1 MYFYGCMST
10 ALVRKILALGSN
22 DHASKSLS
30 LGRNKLV
37 FGRNIL
43 SSGSKICSK
52 VLLLIFVLLFTSLP
66 NIRAQIRFEQGSSF
80 RYLKGNANHENP
92 EALLSKDYDD
102 SQWSTGSAPFRYGKG
117 SGGTVLS
124 DMQNNYT
131 CFYLRSTFR
140 AENVD
145 RLEQLDFTI
154 NYDDGFVIAINGQIV
169 LRQNV
174 PASLL
179 NNSLA
184 LNNHD
189 PGTNEN
195 FRLNAADIPLVEGD
209 NSLAVMVLNVS
220 SYSSDIYFDPGMT
233 AEPAL
238 PPFPYGGK
246 VQISREAGF
255 YDAAFDVVLQSP
267 YRDCNILFSFDGSEP
282 ATSSTAIKAGT
293 LREWRI
299 DPTQPISRGQ
309 TPAYVL
315 RACLV
320 KEGYKP
326 SVSIT
331 RTYIFSDKVKTQTYP
346 GWQWPTSPHNG
357 QRLDYEMDSAVI
369 YDEDYA
375 PYIDAALRQIPS
387 ISIVTDMD
395 NLFSVSSGIYVNAEK
410 SGRAWERPCSIE
422 LIDTCSTKGFQINGG
437 LRIRGAAS
445 AKQKESAKRA
455 FRLYFRAEYG
465 ASKLKY
471 PLFDNEGVAEF
482 DCIDLRCEQN
492 YAWSKDG
499 SKYNSM
505 IADIFSRDLQGRMK
519 QPYKRG
525 RYYHLYLNGMYWG
538 LYQTDERA
546 EADNAEHYFGGNED
560 DYDVVKVN
568 SEGWPYFNE
577 ATDGNLE
584 AWTSL
589 WNKCVEGFTTNEAY
603 LALLGKK
610 SDGSMDPEGR
620 VWVDIDNLI
629 DYMLVIFYTGNFDAP
644 TSAFYGDDMPN
655 NFYAVYNRNDHSR
668 GFRFFAHD
676 SEHSMFVDN
685 VNSGGLNCNRVNI
698 GSNGSMLIT
707 GMLGFNPQWL
717 HYKLCSNQEYRFRF
731 MDRAYKYLSV
741 GGLLRP
747 DSAAAIYRERAA
759 QIDQAVITES
769 ARWGDAVS
777 QTTLGKKDW
786 ETLLN
791 SMYSTYFPKRSNI
804 LIQQLKTEGLYTSI
818 AAPGIS
824 VGNYRFYGSYYPF
837 QNTITVNISNLSG
850 QNSSLYYT
858 LDGSDPRIFGGG
870 ISSRALN
877 ITNSLSFNLDQ
888 STILSCRI
896 YSGTNWG
903 PLKQVFFSRAD
914 EDYRALKITEIH
926 YHPKDT
932 FVNSVLTPG
941 QDFEFIEFK
950 NTGNKAI
957 DLSGLKID
965 SGISHRFPEQE
976 LLYPGEFYVAASK
989 PNNFFSRYGRYP
1001 SGSFSRNLANSGEK
1015 IVLLDADNQ
1024 PLISFDYYD
1033 NSPWPP
1039 APDGSGYTL
1048 TAAQALPE
1056 GDPGDYSYWMAS
1068 SLIGGSPFADDP
1080 GSAAAI
1086 NKPGSLL
1093 ANRLEVYPNPCK
1105 GLFFVNTGQNESYR
1119 LRMYDSKARLVFDSQ
1134 FEGIAAIDL
1143 SAENLSRGLYI
1154 LRVELP
1160 TEVLSSKLIYLP

>member
-1 MYFYGCMST
+1 MST
-10 ALVRKILALGSN
+10 ALIRKIFTPSSN
-22 DHASKSLS
+22 TQGRKCHS
-30 LGRNKLV
+30 LGGNKLV

-43 SSGSKICSK
+43 SYGNNNYSK
-52 VLLLIFVLLFTSLP
+52 VLLLIFVLVFTAFPESQ
-66 NIRAQIRFEQGSSF
+66 AQIRFEQGSSF
-80 RYLKGNANHENP
+80 RYLKGKANNQSP
-92 EALLSKDYDD
+92 EALLSQEYDD

-131 CFYLRSTFR
+131 CFYLRSSFQ
-140 AENVD
+140 ADNVD
-145 RLEQLDFTI
+145 RLEQLDLSI

-169 LRQNV
+169 LKHNA
-174 PASLL
+174 PETLS

-184 LNNHD
+184 PNNHD

-195 FRLNAADIPLVEGD
+195 FILNAVDIPLIEGD
-209 NSLAVMVLNVS
+209 NSLAIMVLNLS
-220 SYSSDIYFDPGMT
+220 SYSSDIYFDLGMT

-238 PPFPYGGK
+238 PPFPYSGN
-246 VQISREAGF
+246 VQISRGAGF
-255 YDAAFDVVLQSP
+255 YDAAFDLTMESP
-267 YRDCNILFSFDGSEP
+267 YPDCNILFSFDGSEP
-282 ATSSTAIKAGT
+282 STSPSAIKGGR

-309 TPAYVL
+309 TPGYVL

-331 RTYIFSDKVKTQTYP
+331 RTYIFSEKIKTQTYP
-346 GWQWPTSPHNG
+346 GWQWPVSPHNG
-357 QRLDYEMDSAVI
+357 QKLDYEMDTSVI

-375 PYIDAALRQIPS
+375 PYIDASLRQIPS

-395 NLFSVSSGIYVNAEK
+395 NLFDASSGIYVNAEK
-410 SGRAWERPCSIE
+410 SGRAWERPCSVE
-422 LIDTCSTKGFQINGG
+422 LIDTCSSKGFQINGG
-437 LRIRGAAS
+437 LRIRGASS
-445 AKQKESAKRA
+445 AKQKGNAKRS
-455 FRLYFRAEYG
+455 FRFYFRAEYG
-465 ASKLKY
+465 ASKLRY
-471 PLFDNEGVAEF
+471 PLFDSEGVAEF

-492 YAWSKDG
+492 YSWHKDG

-546 EADNAEHYFGGNED
+546 EADNAEHYFGGHED

-568 SEGWPYFNE
+568 SEGWPYYNE
-577 ATDGNLE
+577 TTDGNLE
-584 AWTSL
+584 AWTEL
-589 WNKCVEGFTTNEAY
+589 WNKCVEGFASSEAY

-610 SDGSMDPEGR
+610 PDGSTDPEGR

-655 NFYAVYNRNDHSR
+655 NFYALYNRNDHSR

-676 SEHSMFVDN
+676 SEHSLFIDN
-685 VNSGGLNCNRVNI
+685 VHAGGLNNNRVNI
-698 GSNGSMLIT
+698 GSNGSMQINR
-707 GMLGFNPQWL
+707 MLEFNPQWL
-717 HYKLCSNQEYRFRF
+717 HYRLCSNEEYRLRF
-731 MDRAYKYLSV
+731 MDRAYRYLNS
-741 GGLLRP
+741 GGLLSP
-747 DSAAAIYRERAA
+747 DSTAALYRFRAG
-759 QIDQAVITES
+759 QIDQAVIAES
-769 ARWGDAVS
+769 ARWGDAGNE
-777 QTTLGKKDW
+777 TALTKKDW
-786 ETLLN
+786 EDLLS
-791 SMYSTYFPKRSNI
+791 SMYSTFFPKRSNI
-804 LIQQLKTEGLYTSI
+804 LIQQLKNEGLYPLL
-818 AAPGIS
+818 AAPVILINNS
-824 VGNYRFYGSYYPF
+824 RYDGSDYAF
-837 QNTITVNISNLSG
+837 REEIAIKINDLSG
-850 QNSSLYYT
+850 QNNSLFYT
-858 LDGSDPRIFGGG
+858 LDGSDPRSFGGG
-870 ISSRALN
+870 IYSSALSGSRS
-877 ITNSLSFNLDQ
+877 ISLNLNQ
-888 STILSCRI
+888 STMLKCRI
-896 YSGTNWG
+896 YTGTNWG
-903 PLKQVFFSRAD
+903 PLKQVFFCRAD

-1033 NSPWPP
+1033 SSPWPP
-1039 APDGSGYTL
+1039 DPDGSGYTL
-1048 TAAQALPE
+1048 SAVQALPE

-1086 NKPGSLL
+1086 NNTSS
-1093 ANRLEVYPNPCK
+1093 NRAVLDVYPNPSK
-1105 GLFFVNTGQNESYR
+1105 GIFFVNTGQNESYR
-1119 LRMYDSKARLVFDSQ
+1119 LRIYDSKARLVFDSQ

-1143 SAENLSRGLYI
+1143 STKNLSRGLYI

-1160 TEVLSSKLIYLP
+1160 TEVLSTKLIYLP